1 MDITE
6 MHLNIDLELNKLN
19 SNLYEIILPQ
29 EKDYFLNR
37 AQERFIKQRYG
48 AMSNSKREGF
58 EMSQKRIDDLRNLL
72 VPNYYDK
79 CFKLPITDFDYASK
93 LKFYFPGDYMFLTSS
108 RSKMKHNHC
117 GTLIPVDTVDTFKT
131 ITINLSI
138 LTDYAL
144 FGMKIGTVASP
155 NTATVVL
162 PVGTLTG
169 LDGQEKTLA
178 IQTVVDTLNK
188 NTDFVNAGWV
198 AYSSNYRNVKGD
210 VVITIPT
217 AETKVLY
224 YTLNGVYPTLTSPP
238 NFTTITNTKTYLE
251 SNGNEEIAPNRFAQ
265 QDDVYIMQVDPFNR
279 TDAFEGPLT
288 IIHTDSIDVFYRPT
302 GPEAF
307 IVNQIAISYLRKPRL
322 MSSTTNQSC
331 ELSEETHAEILRD
344 AVNLLLETMEASGRL
359 QSSLGVEQTNE

>member
-79 CFKLPITDFDYASK
+79 CFRLPVTDFDYSNK

-108 RSKMKHNHC
+108 RSKMKHNYC
-117 GTLIPVDTVDTFKT
+117 GVLTKTDTTETFKT

-144 FGMKIGTVASP
+144 FGMKLDSSI
-155 NTATVVL
+155 VL
-162 PVGTLTG
+162 PVGTLAG
-169 LDGQEKTLA
+169 LDSQEKTLA

-198 AYSSNYRNVKGD
+198 AYSNNYRNVKGD
-210 VVITIPT
+210 IVITIPT
-217 AETKVLY
+217 ADIKVLY
-224 YTLNGVYPTLTSPP
+224 YTLTGVYSESPLF
-238 NFTTITNTKTYLE
+238 FTKVTNTRTYIVA
-251 SNGNEEIAPNRFAQ
+251 NGNEEIVANRFAQ
-265 QDDVYIMQVDPFNR
+265 QDDVYIMQQDPFNK
-279 TDAFEGPLT
+279 TDAYEGPLT
-288 IIHTDSIDVFYRPT
+288 IIHTDSIDVFFRPT

-307 IVNQIAISYLRKPRL
+307 IVNEIAISYLRKPRL

>member
-48 AMSNSKREGF
+48 ALSNSKREGF

-79 CFKLPITDFDYASK
+79 CFRLPITDFDYSNK

-117 GTLIPVDTVDTFKT
+117 GTLTKTDTTETFKT
-131 ITINLSI
+131 VTFN
-138 LTDYAL
+138 
-144 FGMKIGTVASP
+144 FP
-155 NTATVVL
+155 NTGDYSLLQMFVNSGVVL
-162 PVGTLTG
+162 PIGSLSG
-169 LDGQEKTLA
+169 LDVQDKTLA
-178 IQTVVDTLNK
+178 IQTAIDILNSNLPVD
-188 NTDFVNAGWV
+188 WV
-198 AYSSNYRNVKGD
+198 AYPSNYRNVKGD
-210 VVITIPT
+210 IVLVTTSALPFSYQNGGSVIVI
-217 AETKVLY
+217 A
-224 YTLNGVYPTLTSPP
+224 
-238 NFTTITNTKTYLE
+238 TITNTKTYIVA
-251 SNGNEEIAPNRFAQ
+251 NGNEEIVANRFAQ
-265 QDDVYIMQVDPFNR
+265 QDDVYIMQQDPFNK
-279 TDAFEGPLT
+279 TNAYEGPLI
-288 IIHTDSIDVFYRPT
+288 IIHTDSIDVFYLPT

-307 IVNQIAISYLRKPRL
+307 IVNEIAISYLRKPRL

-344 AVNLLLETMEASGRL
+344 AVNLLLETMEASGRM

>member
-79 CFKLPITDFDYASK
+79 CFRLPVTDFDYSNK

-108 RSKMKHNHC
+108 RSKMKHNYC
-117 GTLIPVDTVDTFKT
+117 GVLTTTDTAIAFTT
-131 ITINLSI
+131 IAINLSI

-144 FGMKIGTVASP
+144 FGMKLGT
-155 NTATVVL
+155 TAGAAQVVL

-169 LDGQEKTLA
+169 LDNQEKTLA

-188 NTDFVNAGWV
+188 NTVFAAAGWV

-210 VVITIPT
+210 IVITVPT
-217 AETKVLY
+217 ADTNNLY
-224 YTLNGVYPTLTSPP
+224 YTITGTYPGSPLT
-238 NFTTITNTKTYLE
+238 FTKVTNTRTYIVA
-251 SNGNEEIAPNRFAQ
+251 NGNEEIVANRFAQ
-265 QDDVYIMQVDPFNR
+265 QDDVYIMQQDPFNK
-279 TDAFEGPLT
+279 TDAYEGPLT
-288 IIHTDSIDVFYRPT
+288 IIHTDSIDVFFRPI
-302 GPEAF
+302 GSEAF
-307 IVNQIAISYLRKPRL
+307 IVNEIAISYLRKPRL

>member
-48 AMSNSKREGF
+48 ALSNSKRQGF

-117 GTLIPVDTVDTFKT
+117 GTLTPVDTVVTFKT

-144 FGMKIGTVASP
+144 FGIKLGA
-155 NTATVVL
+155 TAGAATIVL

-169 LDGQEKTLA
+169 LDDQEKTLA

-188 NTDFVNAGWV
+188 STDFVNAGWV

-210 VVITIPT
+210 IVITVPT
-217 AETKVLY
+217 ADTNNLY
-224 YTLNGVYPTLTSPP
+224 YTLTGTYPGSPLT
-238 NFTTITNTKTYLE
+238 FTKVTNTKTYLE

-288 IIHTDSIDVFYRPT
+288 IIHTDSIDVFFRPT

-307 IVNQIAISYLRKPRL
+307 IVQEIAISYLRKPRL

-359 QSSLGVEQTNE
+359 QGSLGVEQTNE

>member
-48 AMSNSKREGF
+48 ALSNSKRQGF

-117 GTLIPVDTVDTFKT
+117 GTLTPVDTVVTFKT

-144 FGMKIGTVASP
+144 FGMKLGA
-155 NTATVVL
+155 TAGAATIVL

-178 IQTVVDTLNK
+178 IQTVVDTLN
-188 NTDFVNAGWV
+188 NNSYFVSQGWV

-210 VVITIPT
+210 IVITVPT
-217 AETKVLY
+217 ADTNNLY
-224 YTLNGVYPTLTSPP
+224 YTLTGTYPGSPST
-238 NFTTITNTKTYLE
+238 FTKVTNTKTYLE

-307 IVNQIAISYLRKPRL
+307 IVQEIAISYLRKPRL

-359 QSSLGVEQTNE
+359 QGSLGVEQTNE

>member
-48 AMSNSKREGF
+48 AFSNSKKQGF
-58 EMSQKRIDDLRNLL
+58 EMSQKRIDDLKNLL

-79 CFKLPITDFDYASK
+79 CFRLPVDDFDYTNK
-93 LKFYFPGDYMFLTSS
+93 LKFYLPGDYMFLASS
-108 RSKMKHNHC
+108 RSKMKHNYC
-117 GTLIPVDTVDTFKT
+117 GVLTPVNTNVTFKT

-138 LTDYAL
+138 LTDYSL
-144 FGMKIGTVASP
+144 FGIKIGTSAG
-155 NTATVVL
+155 TANVVI

-178 IQTVVDTLNK
+178 VQTIVDTFNK
-188 NTDFVNAGWV
+188 VDALTSFGWK
-198 AYSSNYRNVKGD
+198 AYSGNYRNVKGD
-210 VVITIPT
+210 VVIVIPNT
-217 AETKVLY
+217 DTTNIVY
-224 YTLNGVYPTLTSPP
+224 YTVTGTYPTPALF
-238 NFTTITNTKTYLE
+238 FTQVTNTKTYLE
-251 SNGNEEIAPNRFAQ
+251 SNGNEEKVANRFAQ
-265 QDDVYIMQVDPFNR
+265 QDDVYIMQQDPFNK

-288 IIHTDSIDVFYRPT
+288 IIHTDSIDVFFRPT
-302 GPEAF
+302 GSEAF
-307 IVNQIAISYLRKPRL
+307 IVQEIAISYIRKPRL
-322 MSSTTNQSC
+322 MSSTTGQSC
-331 ELSEETHAEILRD
+331 ELSEETHSEILRD

>member
-48 AMSNSKREGF
+48 ALSNPKRQGF

-72 VPNYYDK
+72 VASYYDK
-79 CFKLPITDFDYASK
+79 CFRLPAIDFDYDNK

-108 RSKMKHNHC
+108 RSKIKHNHC
-117 GTLIPVDTVDTFKT
+117 NALNTVSNVLLFNT
-131 ITINLSI
+131 ITINLPE
-138 LTDYAL
+138 TDSYDLIGFRFGSSTVIIAPGDLAAL
-144 FGMKIGTVASP
+144 GK
-155 NTATVVL
+155 
-162 PVGTLTG
+162 
-169 LDGQEKTLA
+169 QEKTLT
-178 IQTVVDTLNK
+178 IQTIIDKLNSSSSFI
-188 NTDFVNAGWV
+188 NNGWV
-198 AYSSNYRNVKGD
+198 ASPSNYRGVKGD
-210 VVITIPT
+210 IVILAAT
-217 AETKVLY
+217 ADLFYYTTTGSFGAASTKVSNSKNYL
-224 YTLNGVYPTLTSPP
+224 TADGV
-238 NFTTITNTKTYLE
+238 LE
-251 SNGNEEIAPNRFAQ
+251 ISPNRFAQ
-265 QDDVYIMQVDPFNR
+265 QDDVYIMQVDPFNK

-288 IIHTDSIDVFYRPT
+288 IIHTDSIDVFYDPDN
-302 GPEAF
+302 F
-307 IVNQIAISYLRKPRL
+307 IVQEIAISYLRKPRM

-331 ELSEETHAEILRD
+331 ELSEETHSEIVRD

>member
-48 AMSNSKREGF
+48 ALSNPKRQGF
-58 EMSQKRIDDLRNLL
+58 EMSQKRIDDLKNLL

-79 CFKLPITDFDYASK
+79 CFKLPVTDFDYNDK

-108 RSKMKHNHC
+108 RSRLKHNYC
-117 GTLIPVDTVDTFKT
+117 GTLTPVDTNVTFKT
-131 ITINLSI
+131 ITINLSAI
-138 LTDYAL
+138 PGLTDYGL
-144 FGMKIGTVASP
+144 FGIRLDSA
-155 NTATVVL
+155 VVL

-169 LDGQEKTLA
+169 LDSQEKTLA

-188 NTDFVNAGWV
+188 STDFVNAGWV

-210 VVITIPT
+210 IVITVPT
-217 AETKVLY
+217 ADTKVLY
-224 YTLNGVYPTLTSPP
+224 YTVIGTYPTPP
-238 NFTTITNTKTYLE
+238 ILIFTKVTNTKTYLE
-251 SNGNEEIAPNRFAQ
+251 SNGNMEVFPNRFAQ
-265 QDDVYIMQVDPFNR
+265 QDDVYLMQVDPFNK
-279 TDAFEGPLT
+279 TNAYEGPLV
-288 IIHTDSIDVFYRPT
+288 IIHTDSIDVFFERV

-307 IVNQIAISYLRKPRL
+307 VVQEIAISYLRKPRL
-322 MSSTTNQSC
+322 MSSTTKQSC
-331 ELSEETHAEILRD
+331 ELSEETHSEIVRD
-344 AVNLLLETMEASGRL
+344 AVNLLLETMEATGRL

>member
-48 AMSNSKREGF
+48 ALSNSKREGF

-79 CFKLPITDFDYASK
+79 CFRLPITDFDYASK

-144 FGMKIGTVASP
+144 FGMKLGA
-155 NTATVVL
+155 TAGAAQIVL

-178 IQTVVDTLNK
+178 IQTVVDTLNN
-188 NTDFVNAGWV
+188 NTNFTTPGWV

-210 VVITIPT
+210 IVITVPT
-217 AETKVLY
+217 ADTNNLY
-224 YTLNGVYPTLTSPP
+224 YTLTGTYPGSPST
-238 NFTTITNTKTYLE
+238 FTKVTNTKTYIVA
-251 SNGNEEIAPNRFAQ
+251 NGNEEIAPNRFAQ

-302 GPEAF
+302 GSEAF
-307 IVNQIAISYLRKPRL
+307 IVNEIAISYLRKPRL

>member
-48 AMSNSKREGF
+48 ALSNSKREGF

-79 CFKLPITDFDYASK
+79 CFRLPVTDFDYTNK

-108 RSKMKHNHC
+108 RSKMKHNYC
-117 GTLIPVDTVDTFKT
+117 GVLTPVDTTATFKT

-144 FGMKIGTVASP
+144 FGMKLGT
-155 NTATVVL
+155 TAGGATIVL

-169 LDGQEKTLA
+169 LDSQEKTLA
-178 IQTVVDTLNK
+178 IQTVVDTLN
-188 NTDFVNAGWV
+188 NNSYFVSQGWV

-210 VVITIPT
+210 IVITVPT
-217 AETKVLY
+217 ADTNNLY
-224 YTLNGVYPTLTSPP
+224 YTLTGTYPGSPST
-238 NFTTITNTKTYLE
+238 FTKVTNTKTYLE
-251 SNGNEEIAPNRFAQ
+251 SNGNEEKVANRFAQ
-265 QDDVYIMQVDPFNR
+265 QDDVYIMQQDPFNK

-288 IIHTDSIDVFYRPT
+288 IIHTDSIDVFFRPT
-302 GPEAF
+302 GSEAF
-307 IVNQIAISYLRKPRL
+307 IVQEIAISYLRKPRL

-344 AVNLLLETMEASGRL
+344 AVNLLLETMEASGRM

>member
-48 AMSNSKREGF
+48 ALSNSKRQGF

-117 GTLIPVDTVDTFKT
+117 GTLTPVDTVDTFKT

-144 FGMKIGTVASP
+144 FGMKLGA
-155 NTATVVL
+155 TAGAAAIVL

-169 LDGQEKTLA
+169 LDNQEKTLA
-178 IQTVVDTLNK
+178 IQTVVDTLNN
-188 NTDFVNAGWV
+188 NTNFTTPGWV

-210 VVITIPT
+210 IVITVPT
-217 AETKVLY
+217 ADTNNLY
-224 YTLNGVYPTLTSPP
+224 YTLTGTYPGSPST
-238 NFTTITNTKTYLE
+238 FTKVTNTKTYLE
-251 SNGNEEIAPNRFAQ
+251 SNGNEEVSPNRFAQ
-265 QDDVYIMQVDPFNR
+265 QDDVYIMQVDPFNK

-302 GPEAF
+302 GSEAF

-344 AVNLLLETMEASGRL
+344 AVNLLLETMEASGRM

>member
-48 AMSNSKREGF
+48 ALSNSKREGF

-79 CFKLPITDFDYASK
+79 CFRLPVTDFDYTNK

-117 GTLIPVDTVDTFKT
+117 GTLTPVDTVVTFKT

-144 FGMKIGTVASP
+144 FGMKLGT
-155 NTATVVL
+155 TAGAATIVL

-169 LDGQEKTLA
+169 LDSQEKTLA
-178 IQTVVDTLNK
+178 IQTVVDTLN
-188 NTDFVNAGWV
+188 NNSYFVSQGWV
-198 AYSSNYRNVKGD
+198 AYNSNYRNVKGD
-210 VVITIPT
+210 VVITVPT
-217 AETKVLY
+217 TDPNNLY
-224 YTLNGVYPTLTSPP
+224 YTLTGTYSGSPST
-238 NFTTITNTKTYLE
+238 FTKVTNTKTYLE

-288 IIHTDSIDVFYRPT
+288 IIHTDSIDVFFRPT

-307 IVNQIAISYLRKPRL
+307 IVQEIAISYLRKPRL

-344 AVNLLLETMEASGRL
+344 AVNLLLETMEASSRM

>member
-48 AMSNSKREGF
+48 ALSNPKRQGF
-58 EMSQKRIDDLRNLL
+58 EMSQKRVDDLRNLL

-79 CFKLPITDFDYASK
+79 CFKLSINDFDYASK

-117 GTLIPVDTVDTFKT
+117 GTLTPVDTAVTFKT

-144 FGMKIGTVASP
+144 FGIKLGATAGA
-155 NTATVVL
+155 ATVVL

-178 IQTVVDTLNK
+178 IQTVVDTLN
-188 NTDFVNAGWV
+188 NNSYFVSQGWV

-210 VVITIPT
+210 IVITVPT
-217 AETKVLY
+217 ADTNNLY
-224 YTLNGVYPTLTSPP
+224 YTLTGTYPGSPLT
-238 NFTTITNTKTYLE
+238 FTKVTNTKTYLE
-251 SNGNEEIAPNRFAQ
+251 SNGNEEVAPNRFAQ

-307 IVNQIAISYLRKPRL
+307 IVQEIAISYLRKPRL

>member
-48 AMSNSKREGF
+48 ALSNPKRQGF
-58 EMSQKRIDDLRNLL
+58 EMSQKRIDDLKNLL

-79 CFKLPITDFDYASK
+79 CFKLPVTDFDYNDK

-108 RSKMKHNHC
+108 RSRLKHNYC
-117 GTLIPVDTVDTFKT
+117 GTLTPVDTNVTFKT

-138 LTDYAL
+138 LTDYSL
-144 FGMKIGTVASP
+144 FGIKIGTSLGSST
-155 NTATVVL
+155 NVV

-169 LDGQEKTLA
+169 LDAQEKTLA
-178 IQTVVDTLNK
+178 VQTVVDTFNK
-188 NTDFVNAGWV
+188 VDALTYYGWK
-198 AYSSNYRNVKGD
+198 AYSGNYRDVKGD
-210 VVITIPT
+210 IVIVIPNT
-217 AETKVLY
+217 DTTNIVY
-224 YTLNGVYPTLTSPP
+224 YTTTGTYTGSF
-238 NFTTITNTKTYLE
+238 FTQVTNVKTYLE
-251 SNGNEEIAPNRFAQ
+251 SNGNMEVFPNRFAQ
-265 QDDVYIMQVDPFNR
+265 QDDVYLMQVDPFNK
-279 TDAFEGPLT
+279 TNAYEGPLV
-288 IIHTDSIDVFYRPT
+288 IIHTDSIDVFIERV

-307 IVNQIAISYLRKPRL
+307 VVQEIAISYLRKPRL
-322 MSSTTNQSC
+322 MSSTTKQSC
-331 ELSEETHAEILRD
+331 ELSEETHSEILRD
-344 AVNLLLETMEASGRL
+344 AVNLLLETMEATGRL

>member
-48 AMSNSKREGF
+48 ALSNSKREGF

-79 CFKLPITDFDYASK
+79 CFRLPVTDFDYTNK

-108 RSKMKHNHC
+108 RSKMKHNYC
-117 GTLIPVDTVDTFKT
+117 GVLTPVDTVVTFKT
-131 ITINLSI
+131 VTFN
-138 LTDYAL
+138 
-144 FGMKIGTVASP
+144 FP
-155 NTATVVL
+155 NSGNYSLLQMFVNGNVVL
-162 PVGTLTG
+162 PVGSLSG
-169 LDGQEKTLA
+169 LDVQDKTLA
-178 IQTVVDTLNK
+178 IQTAIDILNSNLPSTWK
-188 NTDFVNAGWV
+188 
-198 AYSSNYRNVKGD
+198 AYSGNYREVKGD
-210 VVITIPT
+210 IVFVTT
-217 AETKVLY
+217 DTQVFSYTFAETPIIINTV
-224 YTLNGVYPTLTSPP
+224 
-238 NFTTITNTKTYLE
+238 TNTKTYLVA
-251 SNGNEEIAPNRFAQ
+251 NGNEEIVANRFAQ
-265 QDDVYIMQVDPFNR
+265 QDDVYIMQQDPFNK

-288 IIHTDSIDVFYRPT
+288 IIHTDSIDVFFRPT

-307 IVNQIAISYLRKPRL
+307 IVQEIAISYLRKPRL

-344 AVNLLLETMEASGRL
+344 AVNLLLETMEASSRM

>member
-48 AMSNSKREGF
+48 ALSNSKRQGF

-79 CFKLPITDFDYASK
+79 CFKLSINDFDYASK

-117 GTLIPVDTVDTFKT
+117 GTLIPVDTVVAFTT
-131 ITINLSI
+131 ITINLSAI
-138 LTDYAL
+138 SGLTDYAL
-144 FGMKIGTVASP
+144 FGIKL
-155 NTATVVL
+155 NATIVL
-162 PVGTLTG
+162 PVGTLAG
-169 LDGQEKTLA
+169 LDSQEKTLT
-178 IQTVVDTLNK
+178 IQTVVDTLN
-188 NTDFVNAGWV
+188 NNSYFSGQGWK

-210 VVITIPT
+210 IVITVPT
-217 AETKVLY
+217 ADIKVLY
-224 YTLNGVYPTLTSPP
+224 YTVTGTYPGSPS
-238 NFTTITNTKTYLE
+238 NFTKVDNGKTYLE
-251 SNGNEEIAPNRFAQ
+251 SNGNEEVAPNRFAQ

-307 IVNQIAISYLRKPRL
+307 IVQEIAISYLRKPRL